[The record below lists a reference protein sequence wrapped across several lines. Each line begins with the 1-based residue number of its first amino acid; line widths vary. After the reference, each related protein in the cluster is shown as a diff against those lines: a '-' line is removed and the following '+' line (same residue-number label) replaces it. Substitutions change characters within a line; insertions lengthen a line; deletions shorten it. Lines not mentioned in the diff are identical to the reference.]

1 MQFCWV
7 DAVIVPDILV
17 EGKQTETTSLSAL
30 CSEDMEEVKVETQTL
45 STKRNWSLSVGVC
58 IAPVTLIY

>member
-1 MQFCWV
+1 
-7 DAVIVPDILV
+7 VIVPDTLV

-30 CSEDMEEVKVETQTL
+30 CSEDMKEVKVEN
-45 STKRNWSLSVGVC
+45 SYHKRSWFSSLGVC